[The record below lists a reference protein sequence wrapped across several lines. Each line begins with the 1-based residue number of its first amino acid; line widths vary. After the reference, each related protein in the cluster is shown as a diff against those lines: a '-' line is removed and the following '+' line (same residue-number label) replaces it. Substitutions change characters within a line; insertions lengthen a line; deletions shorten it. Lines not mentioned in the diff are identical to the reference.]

1 MAAVNETPAA
11 VPPAAPPRAKRPGVL
26 ERFAEWTSERSN
38 PIVVRYA
45 RQQLRSRGFII
56 LFSTV
61 LGFAT
66 LFAITVG
73 ATAAE
78 RSEGDAALTLFGL
91 LAAIWAF
98 AVWVFEPIAAFRATA
113 NERDEKTWDLVRLTG
128 LSPGR
133 LIWGM
138 FLASVL
144 QGLLYGAAIAPFLVM
159 AYLLRGISLDEILFV
174 LFLIPVAGWCASAG
188 AIFLGSVSSTKGA
201 RNALGVL
208 VAIVAGFIW
217 FSTLTVWLNFD
228 FTGHFVLSGL
238 IDGPGVVLLSNFAV
252 IWIGAMLVLGGTVLR
267 HPASNRSTAPRLYA
281 WLVFLNGVVW
291 SLFVGDPFIS
301 EALTVAAFFGALAAF
316 LLGIFAITEDYTI
329 TPRQYRETRH
339 MRPWQLPII
348 FAPGAARGRAA
359 YLALVAAIA
368 AVVAVAYAL
377 DDGGGRL
384 REPMVFTILICA
396 HGTLLITICDAIAR
410 KTQRLDNPVMR
421 RVLFVS
427 VFASLAFIGS
437 VITSLAGDRDP
448 IAALTPI
455 PGMWIIADRPGR
467 FEEQLLLIVI
477 AGGAAALILLIQAIR
492 GTTVLERTVATK
504 KAPEPVATRE
514 PATEP
519 AE

>member
-1 MAAVNETPAA
+1 MAAVNDTAAAPAA
-11 VPPAAPPRAKRPGVL
+11 APAKRPSL
-26 ERFAEWTSERSN
+26 IERVAGWTSERAN

-66 LFAITVG
+66 LFSITVG
-73 ATAAE
+73 ATAGE
-78 RSEGDAALTLFGL
+78 QGEGEAAFTLFGL

-128 LSPGR
+128 LSPGK
-133 LIWGM
+133 LIRGM

-144 QGLLYGAAIAPFLVM
+144 QGLLYSAAIAPFLVM
-159 AYLLRGISLDEILFV
+159 AYLLRGIALEEILFV

-188 AIFLGSVSSTKGA
+188 AIFLGSVSGSKGA

-208 VAIVAGFIW
+208 VAIVSGFIW

-228 FTGHFVLSGL
+228 FTGHFVIGGL
-238 IDGPGVVLLSNFAV
+238 MEGPGYVFLADFAV
-252 IWIGAMLVLGGTVLR
+252 IWIGAMLVLGATILR
-267 HPASNRSTAPRLYA
+267 HPASNRSTAPRVYA
-281 WLVFLNGVVW
+281 WVVFLNGVVW
-291 SLFVGDPFIS
+291 SLFASEPFLS
-301 EALTVAAFFGALAAF
+301 EALVVASFFGALAAF
-316 LLGIFAITEDYTI
+316 LLGIFAITEDYVI
-329 TPRQYRETRH
+329 TPRQYRETRD
-339 MRPWQLPII
+339 MRWWQLPIL
-348 FAPGAARGRAA
+348 FAPGAARGRLA
-359 YLALVAAIA
+359 YLSLVAAIA
-368 AVVAVAYAL
+368 ATVTVAYFL
-377 DDGGGRL
+377 GPNGSRL

-396 HGTLLITICDAIAR
+396 HGTLLITLCDAAAR
-410 KTQRLDNPVMR
+410 RWFARRLGNPVMR
-421 RVLFVS
+421 RVLFIS

-467 FEEQLLLIVI
+467 FDDELLFIIL
-477 AGGAAALILLIQAIR
+477 AGGAAAFVLLIQAVR
-492 GTTVLERTVATK
+492 RTKVLERTVAELD
-504 KAPEPVATRE
+504 A
-514 PATEP
+514 
-519 AE
+519 